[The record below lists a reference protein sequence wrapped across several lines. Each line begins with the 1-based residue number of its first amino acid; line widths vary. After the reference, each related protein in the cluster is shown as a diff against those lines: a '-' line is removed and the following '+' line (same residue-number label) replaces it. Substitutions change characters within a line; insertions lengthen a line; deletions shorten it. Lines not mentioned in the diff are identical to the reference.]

1 MNLAAK
7 IHKKQ
12 QKTQLL
18 SKFFLKSVNYV
29 KGMATVHTDKEKKE
43 CPSILSRSTPSY
55 FLNILKAISNQ
66 LVQAQ
71 ALLDSLDLLLCS
83 LGATVVAASAF
94 E

>member
-29 KGMATVHTDKEKKE
+29 KGMATVHTDKDKKRV
-43 CPSILSRSTPSY
+43 PQHSQPKHSIL
-55 FLNILKAISNQ
+55 LLKYLESN
-66 LVQAQ
+66 L
-71 ALLDSLDLLLCS
+71 
-83 LGATVVAASAF
+83 
-94 E
+94 